1 MSGRRARVIATLV
14 TGLLAIGLILPA
26 GAVAA
31 NPTYRVVASHLHS
44 PRGLSFGPG
53 GILYAAQAGDAT
65 HAGSIIQIR
74 DSMSRHPKVRTII
87 GGLATVGDEGEFIG
101 IDGISVIGRG
111 THQSIYGIMGLSPQA
126 TGGNTAFGSLIR
138 VNRTGHAT
146 TVANVGSADY
156 VWTGDHSSLWEE
168 FPDANPYGVLA
179 VPGHVY
185 VADAGANTLGE
196 VAPDGTVTV
205 LAYFPNTALRDAIPT
220 CIARGPDGA
229 LYIGTLALVDSFV
242 LGPSAKVYRVDPAQA
257 NLADPTA
264 TPMTEW
270 ATGLYPING
279 CAFGRNGTFYASQ
292 LFTNPS
298 HDPNVIFADPQGDVV
313 AIPWSSPSTHRSLTG
328 GALSTTGGVAVG
340 PNGVVYVANGT
351 AFVPEGQIVRLTRR

>member
-1 MSGRRARVIATLV
+1 LSVRRARFIASMAAAV
-14 TGLLAIGLILPA
+14 LAIGLVLPA
-26 GAVAA
+26 GVAA
-31 NPTYRVVASHLHS
+31 AAPTYHVVASGLHS

-65 HAGSIIQIR
+65 HLGSIVQIR
-74 DSMSRHPKVRTII
+74 NSMSRHASVRTIL
-87 GGLATVGDEGEFIG
+87 GGLPNGGDEGEFIG
-101 IDGISVIGRG
+101 ISGISVIGRG

-126 TGGNTAFGSLIR
+126 TGNASFGSLLK
-138 VNRTGHAT
+138 VNRKGHAT
-146 TVANVGSADY
+146 TVANVGSSDF
-156 VWTGDHSSLWEE
+156 VWTGDHSSLWSE

-185 VADAGANTLGE
+185 VADAGANTLDE

-205 LAYFPNTALRDAIPT
+205 LAYFPNTTLRDAIPT
-220 CIARGPDGA
+220 CIAKGPDGA
-229 LYIGTLALVDSFV
+229 LYIGTLALADSVVF
-242 LGPSAKVYRVDPAQA
+242 GPSAKVYRVDPKQA

-270 ATGLYPING
+270 ATGLMPING
-279 CAFGRNGTFYASQ
+279 CAFGKNGTFYASQ

-298 HDPNVIFADPQGDVV
+298 KDEAQIFADPKGDVV

-328 GALSTTGGVAVG
+328 GALSAAGGVAVG

-351 AFVPEGQIVRLTRR
+351 AFAPEGQIVRLTQH